1 MISIEQK
8 VYTPQHILQT
18 LTLNTKNLLKRMSR
32 DAIQELEA
40 NQGFENEKKEAKTQ
54 ELLQSH
60 LSIVLGV

>member
-1 MISIEQK
+1 
-8 VYTPQHILQT
+8 
-18 LTLNTKNLLKRMSR
+18 MSR

>member
-8 VYTPQHILQT
+8 AYTPLHIHQT
-18 LTLNTKNLLKRMSR
+18 LTKNTKNLLKRMSR